1 MCIRD
6 SLGVLHALD
15 RPMRNLQ
22 MIAADA
28 VLSVGAEAGLL
39 GGCGAAT
46 EIFTRAGRNICRWV
60 ELQSDALEPAALL
73 GRDRGRGDHHAGK
86 RRIISSA
93 SMLRL

>member
-1 MCIRD
+1 MEGNVPD
-6 SLGVLHALD
+6 LGVLHALD

-46 EIFTRAGRNICRWV
+46 EIFTRAGRNICRW
-60 ELQSDALEPAALL
+60 LKRIALELDPRTEASQP
-73 GRDRGRGDHHAGK
+73 
-86 RRIISSA
+86 RRLPSGEGASSPQEWRP
-93 SMLRL
+93 RLPP